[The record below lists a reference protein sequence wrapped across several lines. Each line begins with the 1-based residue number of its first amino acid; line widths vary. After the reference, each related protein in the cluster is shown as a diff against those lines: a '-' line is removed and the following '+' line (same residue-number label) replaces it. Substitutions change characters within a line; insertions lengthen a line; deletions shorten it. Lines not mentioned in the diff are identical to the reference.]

1 MQLLFR
7 EGVLSTAGGPRL
19 FAGREKYLI
28 SLILNRK
35 LMADYIYLDS
45 DASTPHT
52 TNFNVFASVMLV
64 IYFAASLRLLGI
76 TGKINYFIRMKG

>member
-1 MQLLFR
+1 
-7 EGVLSTAGGPRL
+7 
-19 FAGREKYLI
+19 
-28 SLILNRK
+28 
-35 LMADYIYLDS
+35 MADYIYLDS